1 MDGNGSIDSYEF
13 TCALAMLSH
22 ANLDVCCPQYLILQ
36 EKAELIFN
44 LYDFDGSKYIS
55 QDELV
60 ILMTNVLSSLNAM
73 KGLKA
78 PSIEEVEKKT
88 VETMKKMDTN

>member
-22 ANLDVCCPQYLILQ
+22 ATLDVISKSYLQ

-44 LYDFDGSKYIS
+44 LYDFDGSKFIS

-78 PSIEEVEKKT
+78 PSIEEVERKT
-88 VETMKKMDTN
+88 IETMKKMDTN